1 MVLCTLGEPQRER
14 EFESERATERER
26 DREGGREREREREMA
41 TSNGY
46 GNEVRAY
53 QSGQV
58 AVPAPWVLDV
68 RGYDKKQRAT
78 SAGIIY
84 FLLEK
89 AVRIYIDYWLRI
101 YIDY

>member
-1 MVLCTLGEPQRER
+1 MVLCTLGEPQRQR

-26 DREGGREREREREMA
+26 DRERGREREREMA

-53 QSGQV
+53 QSGEV

-78 SAGIIY
+78 SAGIIC
-84 FLLEK
+84 FLLEN